1 MDFAGG
7 LAAELRHDGA
17 GAADEAADDGRVA
30 HEAERDL
37 PREDLEHGALVV
49 RTVSRR
55 RRRRGLALRRG
66 RRGRRRLVIGGVGGG
81 GVLHCV
87 ACGFQRGIF
96 FSCHAPRVE
105 LSGVAHLDRRE
116 GTTKGESEGYKV
128 RVKVKGF
135 FMVWF
140 GLVVFLLL
148 IPERKRGWSDEME
161 HIERKQRGSV
171 FEDSWTF
178 LFLFL
183 LFSI

>member
-1 MDFAGG
+1 MDFAAG

-17 GAADEAADDGRVA
+17 GAADEPADGGRVA

-37 PREDLEHGALVV
+37 PREDLEHGALA
-49 RTVSRR
+49 RTVSR
-55 RRRRGLALRRG
+55 GGVAALRR
-66 RRGRRRLVIGGVGGG
+66 RRRLVIGVGGG